1 MAQRTDLTWPETHMS
16 FRPESKRGN
25 TNLPEPS
32 NIAGDKPRYALIIM
46 GRRFPYQTTVVPFSR
61 CTRIAPQGDPMLPIA
76 KEPEFG
82 IGIYGCSW
90 HDGQL
95 VCKRRSEVC
104 WKEGWSV
111 KVKILEVGENG
122 AKAVEWR
129 PFGWATR
136 AKTSKRVG
144 FQTWQQ

>member
-1 MAQRTDLTWPETHMS
+1 
-16 FRPESKRGN
+16 
-25 TNLPEPS
+25 
-32 NIAGDKPRYALIIM
+32 
-46 GRRFPYQTTVVPFSR
+46 
-61 CTRIAPQGDPMLPIA
+61 MLPIA

-95 VCKRRSEVC
+95 VCKRQSEVC

-122 AKAVEWR
+122 AKGCRMETIR
-129 PFGWATR
+129 LGHQ
-136 AKTSKRVG
+136 G
-144 FQTWQQ
+144 